1 MGPSSSPPIAACFC
15 RKQAQQSLPQKSHQA
30 CDRPYSRVWRKMP
43 GVGTKGVLSVACWG
57 HKHGR
62 PKFFIPDRFIPDTA
76 LRHNDANVHIAF
88 SAFSSILLIENA
100 PKNKPE
106 TCEAAQQ
113 LSGADTKGSVISAC
127 TATPPD
133 FSPSDMNL
141 MAHSDPHA

>member
-1 MGPSSSPPIAACFC
+1 M
-15 RKQAQQSLPQKSHQA
+15 
-30 CDRPYSRVWRKMP
+30 
-43 GVGTKGVLSVACWG
+43 
-57 HKHGR
+57 
-62 PKFFIPDRFIPDTA
+62 PDTA

-127 TATPPD
+127 MHGRHPRFFAFRLEPD
-133 FSPSDMNL
+133 GVQ
-141 MAHSDPHA
+141 